1 MGTFNVNE
9 LFGMLQS
16 NCTKNYGSTFSIP
29 NIGCF
34 FLLRN
39 WVLLFVNENA
49 KSSDESIL
57 MLYFLDTSGAS

>member
-1 MGTFNVNE
+1 
-9 LFGMLQS
+9 MLQS

-34 FLLRN
+34 FFAKLGLA
-39 WVLLFVNENA
+39 VTFVNENA

-57 MLYFLDTSGAS
+57 MLYFFDTSGAS